1 MSLTP
6 YGAATTESSATR
18 TANSL
23 PYPRPIVAMESSA
36 ASAAASDALQHTGL
50 HPGSEPATLPITNG
64 PPRKFLPADCSTVAV
79 PESDD
84 LELDLNEMLT
94 RDGLGSPN
102 PPRPKPTARQR
113 STSRS
118 PYLEKE
124 CEDRPKSRERKKDQ
138 PARRRSSKSKYH
150 EAADAPMTNP
160 DLPWM
165 QC

>member
-36 ASAAASDALQHTGL
+36 ASAAASDALQHPGL
-50 HPGSEPATLPITNG
+50 HPGSEPATMPITNG
-64 PPRKFLPADCSTVAV
+64 PPRKFIPADCSTVAL
-79 PESDD
+79 PETDD

-118 PYLEKE
+118 PYLEKNV
-124 CEDRPKSRERKKDQ
+124 KIAQSLVKGRKINIRKINMRKINVVKGVPLNQ
-138 PARRRSSKSKYH
+138 GIMKPLMH
-150 EAADAPMTNP
+150 
-160 DLPWM
+160 
-165 QC
+165 Q